1 MMKRYSNP
9 SDPVVRLFSLLQHVC
24 LPIPVT
30 PAAIVSG
37 LTEEEVHITLN
48 DSPDYNIHSKYI
60 HARPS
65 YQKALADM
73 RDELGETMTLEE
85 VNRLYQELHY
95 GFLISDGKFVS
106 AFHEAHP
113 DAVVS

>member
-9 SDPVVRLFSLLQHVC
+9 TDPVVRLFSLLQHAS

-48 DSPDYNIHSKYI
+48 DSPDYTVLSKYI
-60 HARPS
+60 HTRPS
-65 YQKALADM
+65 YQKSMADM
-73 RDELGETMTLEE
+73 SQELGEVMTLEE
-85 VNRLYQELHY
+85 VNRLYHELHY
-95 GFLISDGKFVS
+95 GFLISDGKFIS
-106 AFHEAHP
+106 TFHEVQH
-113 DAVVS
+113 DAAVS